1 MIVHGSD
8 TGLFGFLKRF
18 ERIIVTVLICMMILV
33 ILLSTLE
40 LGWVILQDI
49 FTYTS
54 LPYLLEIDELLDIF
68 GLFLLVL
75 IGIELVY
82 TLRAY
87 LSDREVHV
95 EVVFAMALI
104 AVARKVIILD
114 VKKLD
119 GLTLIGIAAVIVA
132 LSGGYYFVGRFIR
145 EICAGKKCSE
155 GS

>member
-1 MIVHGSD
+1 MDTRDSD
-8 TGLFGFLKRF
+8 NRLLSFLGRF
-18 ERIIVTVLICMMILV
+18 ERVIFTALICMMILV
-33 ILLSTLE
+33 ILLSTVE
-40 LGWVILQDI
+40 LGWVILQDV
-49 FTYTS
+49 FTYP
-54 LPYLLEIDELLDIF
+54 LFLLEIDELLDIF

-87 LSDREVHV
+87 LTDSEVHV

-114 VKKLD
+114 VKNLD
-119 GLTLIGIAAVIVA
+119 GLTLVGIAAVIVA

-145 EICAGKKCSE
+145 EVCADKKCRM

>member
-1 MIVHGSD
+1 MNANDSSNR
-8 TGLFGFLKRF
+8 LLSFLGRF

-33 ILLSTLE
+33 VLLSTVE
-40 LGWVILQDI
+40 LAWVILRDI
-49 FTYTS
+49 FTYP
-54 LPYLLEIDELLDIF
+54 LFILEIDDLLDIF

-87 LSDREVHV
+87 LTDSEVHV

-145 EICAGKKCSE
+145 EVCAGKQCGR